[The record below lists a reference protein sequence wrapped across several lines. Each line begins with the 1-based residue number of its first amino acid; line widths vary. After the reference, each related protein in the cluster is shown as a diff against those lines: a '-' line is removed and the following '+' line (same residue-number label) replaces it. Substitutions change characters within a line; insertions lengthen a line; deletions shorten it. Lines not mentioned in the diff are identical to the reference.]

1 MRRFLSAILSVI
13 LIFGASTAHTPASVA
28 AKPIKS
34 NFTKMSD
41 LLAAFKAKG
50 VTCSP
55 YTKTPAELVIEE
67 GKCKFRGVEIL
78 IDLWPKTRTAKDV
91 ADGTKKLAAVQI
103 EFGVW
108 PSGSKVF
115 VFYTNNYVLSMDG
128 VMPDTRKVEKVANV
142 LKKRLGIKYTI
153 GTGKKIGSKVKN
165 ESPNPLPTPSKTP
178 APPLKGTWTK
188 PFGWDG
194 TITYQGF
201 KLSLTSFETK
211 ITEKL
216 CKAKNE
222 LERATPD
229 DNDLIVSGEICPQ
242 AYEGKFNAGKA
253 ESDEYA
259 VLNVKYK
266 NETQE
271 IGYPGPFTFFFKIA
285 DAQGKIFETVLLT
298 YEDSKSMSI
307 DAVPGATVSTSVYF
321 QLPKNFIS
329 EGSKIEV
336 STGWENFYWAIE
348 P

>member
-1 MRRFLSAILSVI
+1 MRRFLSIILAA
-13 LIFGASTAHTPASVA
+13 LIISGGVFSPASA
-28 AKPIKS
+28 APKPVKS

-41 LLAAFKAKG
+41 LLASFKVKG

-67 GKCKFRGVEIL
+67 GKCRFQGSDIL
-78 IDLWPKTRTAKDV
+78 IDLWPKEKTAKDIADAMRKV
-91 ADGTKKLAAVQI
+91 AAYYI
-103 EFGVW
+103 ETDFW
-108 PSGSKVF
+108 PAGSKMF
-115 VFYTNNYVLSMDG
+115 IFSSNNYTLLIDG
-128 VMPDTRKVEKVANV
+128 LAPEIKKAKKVANV
-142 LKKRLGIKYTI
+142 LQERLGIKYTI

-165 ESPNPLPTPSKTP
+165 ESLNPLPTPSKTP

-216 CKAKNE
+216 CKAKYE

-253 ESDEYA
+253 ELDEYA

-271 IGYPGPFTFFFKIA
+271 IGYPGLFTFFFKVA
-285 DAQGKIFETVLLT
+285 DAQGRIFETVLLT

-336 STGWENFYWAIE
+336 STGWEKFYWAIE

>member
-1 MRRFLSAILSVI
+1 MRRLLSTILSVI
-13 LIFGASTAHTPASVA
+13 LILGPSMAPTPASA
-28 AKPIKS
+28 ATKPIKS

-50 VTCSP
+50 VTCLP
-55 YTKTPAELVIEE
+55 YTKTPAEYVTEE
-67 GKCKFRGVEIL
+67 GVCQFLGTKIL
-78 IDLWPKTRTAKDV
+78 IDLWPTTGNAKSFFS
-91 ADGTKKLAAVQI
+91 ALKKMPALTLPA
-103 EFGVW
+103 
-108 PSGSKVF
+108 GSESYI
-115 VFYTNNYVLSMDG
+115 FYTNNYTLNIDG
-128 VMPDTRKVEKVANV
+128 IAPEMTKAKNVANV
-142 LKKRLGIKYTI
+142 IQKKLGIKYVV
-153 GTGKKIGSKVKN
+153 GKAKKIENSSKADN
-165 ESPNPLPTPSKTP
+165 SNAAASPSKSP
-178 APPLKGTWTK
+178 ATTVAGTWAK

-194 TITYQGF
+194 SITYQGF
-201 KLSLTSFETK
+201 KLSLTSFETR

-216 CKAKNE
+216 CKAKND

-242 AYEGKFNAGKA
+242 SFEGKFNASKA

-259 VLNVKYK
+259 VLNLKYK

-271 IGYPGPFTFFFKIA
+271 IGYPGPFTFFFKIS

-307 DAVPGATVSTSVYF
+307 NAVPGATVSTSVYF

-336 STGWENFYWAIE
+336 STGWEKFYWAIK
-348 P
+348 